1 MESKLYKRVKE
12 NLPNCTITKIENRAS
27 FYGISDLLLAFSG
40 IKLAL
45 MELKFVKVGKK
56 IRFSPHQIAFQLKHK
71 NLPSFILVEW
81 KPKDL
86 LLLYHANQMEDLLE
100 KGCDT
105 KPLVSY
111 PMKKIMWNMLRLKL
125 IN

>member
-1 MESKLYKRVKE
+1 MENKLYKRVKE
-12 NLPNCTITKIENRAS
+12 NLPNCTINKLENRG
-27 FYGISDLLLAFSG
+27 FHGIPDLLVAFSSVKFVT
-40 IKLAL
+40 I
-45 MELKFVKVGKK
+45 ELKFVKIGKK
-56 IRFSPHQIAFQLKHK
+56 IRFSPHQVSFHLKHK

>member
-1 MESKLYKRVKE
+1 MENKLYKRVKE
-12 NLPNCTITKIENRAS
+12 NLPNCTINKLENRG
-27 FYGISDLLLAFSG
+27 FHGIPDLLLAFSNVKFVT
-40 IKLAL
+40 I
-45 MELKFVKVGKK
+45 ELKVVKIGKK
-56 IRFSPHQIAFQLKHK
+56 IRFSPHQISFHLKHK
-71 NLPSFILVEW
+71 TLPCFILVEH

-100 KGCDT
+100 TGCDT

-111 PMKKIMWNMLRLKL
+111 SMKKIMWNMLRLKL